1 MNCARERED
10 CNFGGWQLTKSSR
23 STQNPFN
30 AELAMYCPVDEIAT
44 YQQSAV
50 SVPTAAGC
58 CCPVAS
64 TATGWVE
71 QTSCRAGVAP
81 AVVQRLSTA
90 DFFTNY
96 FISGRRIVS
105 KNEPSTYLR
114 RDSSNRTDATGILP
128 TGVFGNGSIDFQS
141 LTIDRLPTP
150 ETTKTS

>member
-1 MNCARERED
+1 MKVCSDSED
-10 CNFGGWQLTKSSR
+10 R
-23 STQNPFN
+23 SWIRQPRLPGDGAKQF
-30 AELAMYCPVDEIAT
+30 P
-44 YQQSAV
+44 
-50 SVPTAAGC
+50 AGRC
-58 CCPVAS
+58 IRWS
-64 TATGWVE
+64 
-71 QTSCRAGVAP
+71 P
-81 AVVQRLSTA
+81 ALFTA